1 MLYLSSQINNL
12 PVLSIRSGARIGTTQ
27 EPIINPHNLH
37 IDGFYCTAI
46 HQNQQLVLLD
56 MNIREFNPR
65 GIVINDHNDLSEPSD
80 LVRLKSVLDLKF
92 KLIDKKVVSNK
103 KSVGKVAE
111 YAVDKESLFIQKLYV
126 SPPVWKNINQSRLI
140 FDRKS
145 VVEVTDTHIVVG
157 GPEETKKAPQKVAV
171 PKFSAN
177 YSANNTFTS
186 E

>member
-1 MLYLSSQINNL
+1 MLYLSSQIINL
-12 PVLSIRSGARIGTTQ
+12 PVLSIRSSARIGTVLG
-27 EPIINPHNLH
+27 PIINPHNLH
-37 IDGFYCTAI
+37 IDGFYCKAI

-65 GIVINDHNDLSEPSD
+65 GIAINDHNELSEPSD

-92 KLIDKKVVSNK
+92 KLIDKRVLSVK
-103 KSVGKVAE
+103 KNIGKIAE
-111 YAVDKESLFIQKLYV
+111 YAIDKESLFIQKLYV
-126 SPPVWKNINQSRLI
+126 SPPVWRNINQSRLI

-145 VVEVTDTHIVVG
+145 VIEVTDTHITVSS
-157 GPEETKKAPQKVAV
+157 PEETKKAPQKTAV

-177 YSANNTFTS
+177 YSANNSLTS